1 MRIRIGLM
9 AIAMTFS
16 AEPGGPGT
24 QSVYR
29 LTQSVLMAQN
39 ASPPDAGQRFE
50 TAARKIR
57 RLPPEAFPQLPAG
70 VTKVLR
76 RAGCAIPQPFGMSAP
91 AIRGKFFDKTNS
103 GWAVL
108 CSDGATS
115 RILVFRNDADASP
128 EELAKAEDKNYLQG
142 VANGQIG
149 YSRMIS
155 TIDRKFIMEH
165 YRAYGGPKPP
175 AIDHNGIDD
184 AFLEKASMVHYRY
197 AGKWLE
203 LTGSD

>member
-1 MRIRIGLM
+1 MML
-9 AIAMTFS
+9 
-16 AEPGGPGT
+16 
-24 QSVYR
+24 
-29 LTQSVLMAQN
+29 AQN
-39 ASPPDAGQRFE
+39 ASPH
-50 TAARKIR
+50 KIH
-57 RLPPEAFPQLPAG
+57 RLPPEAFPQLPGNVA
-70 VTKVLR
+70 KVLR
-76 RAGCAIPQPFGMSAP
+76 RNGCTIPQPFGASAP
-91 AIRGKFFDKTNS
+91 ANVIRGKFFDRTNA

-115 RILVFRNDADASP
+115 RILVFRNDADPTP

-142 VANGQIG
+142 LANDQMG

-155 TIDRKFIMEH
+155 ATGRKFIMDR

-184 AFLEKASMVHYRY
+184 AFLDKASVVHYRH

>member
-1 MRIRIGLM
+1 MGRRIVLI
-9 AIAMTFS
+9 AIVITIS
-16 AEPGGPGT
+16 AGPGVPGPHITLRGT
-24 QSVYR
+24 QSVRR
-29 LTQSVLMAQN
+29 LTRFMMLAQN
-39 ASPPDAGQRFE
+39 ASPQ
-50 TAARKIR
+50 KIH

-76 RAGCAIPQPFGMSAP
+76 RDGCTIPQPFGVSAP
-91 AIRGKFFDKTNS
+91 ANVIRGKFFNKTNT

-108 CSDGATS
+108 CSDGANS
-115 RILVFRNDADASP
+115 KILVFRNDADASP
-128 EELAKAEDKNYLQG
+128 EELAKAEDKNYLQAL
-142 VANGQIG
+142 ANDQTG

-155 TIDRKFIMEH
+155 ATGRRYIMEH

-175 AIDHNGIDD
+175 AIDHSGIDD
-184 AFLEKASMVHYRY
+184 AILDKASVVHYRY